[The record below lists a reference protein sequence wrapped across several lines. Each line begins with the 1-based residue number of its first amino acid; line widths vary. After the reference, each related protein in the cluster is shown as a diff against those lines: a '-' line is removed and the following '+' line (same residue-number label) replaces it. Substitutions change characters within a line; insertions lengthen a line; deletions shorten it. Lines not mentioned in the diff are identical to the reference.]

1 MLEVILLVFRFMR
14 RSYVLFLFT
23 LCLSLTFSANGQ
35 EAIEISK
42 LIEDDS
48 DISVRDMSRIKS
60 KIVVADTLDGWDF
73 GWVGGLNGAQASY
86 DNWSQGGVNT
96 ISVTASTVFNAKYR
110 NNRFAYALATN
121 LKYGKA
127 RLEGQGTRKTDD
139 RIAVN
144 NKFSYLFEDDR
155 WSAFANINF
164 ATQFDQGFDYDV
176 PDGENPA
183 LISKFFAP
191 AYFTQ
196 IAGIAYNPTDYF
208 TAEAG
213 LAMKET
219 IVSDTRLSTRYGLD
233 PGEKFRFEPGFSL
246 AMNFEKKMFSNVRLI
261 SSVETFTNMQRHID
275 NTDINFSN
283 ELIGKINDFM
293 NMSLQFVMVYD
304 SDFNREVQIKQV
316 LSAGISY
323 SIL

>member
-1 MLEVILLVFRFMR
+1 MHK
-14 RSYVLFLFT
+14 SYVFFLFIF
-23 LCLSLTFSANGQ
+23 CLLFTFSAAGQ

-60 KIVVADTLDGWDF
+60 KVIVADTLQGWDL

-96 ISVTASTVFNAKYR
+96 ISVTASTVFSAKYR
-110 NNRFAYALATN
+110 NNKFAYALSTN
-121 LKYGKA
+121 FKYGKA
-127 RLEGQGTRKTDD
+127 RLEGEGTRKTDD

-144 NKFSYLFEDDR
+144 NKFSYLFSDER

-164 ATQFDQGFDYDV
+164 GTQFDQGYDYDV
-176 PDGENPA
+176 PDDEDPQ

-219 IVSDTRLSTRYGLD
+219 IVTDTTLSTRYGLD

-246 AMNFEKKMFSNVRLI
+246 AMNFEKKVFSNVRLI

-275 NTDINFSN
+275 NTDVNFSN

-293 NMSLQFVMVYD
+293 NMSLQFVMIYD
-304 SDFNREVQIKQV
+304 SDYSREVQIKQV
-316 LSAGISY
+316 LSVGVSY

>member
-1 MLEVILLVFRFMR
+1 M
-14 RSYVLFLFT
+14 
-23 LCLSLTFSANGQ
+23 GQ
-35 EAIEISK
+35 EAIEISE
-42 LIEDDS
+42 LLEEDK
-48 DISVRDMSRIKS
+48 DISVRDMSRINS
-60 KIVVADTLDGWDF
+60 KVEVADSLDGWRVD
-73 GWVGGLNGAQASY
+73 WVGGLNGAQASY

-96 ISVTASTVFNAKYR
+96 ISVTASTVLNAKYR
-110 NNRFAYALATN
+110 NNKFAYALATN

-127 RLEGQGTRKTDD
+127 KLEGEGTRKTDD
-139 RIAVN
+139 RIAIN
-144 NKFSYLFEDDR
+144 NKFSYLFTDER

-164 ATQFDQGFDYDV
+164 STQFDEGFDYDV
-176 PDGENPA
+176 PDGQQPD

-196 IAGIAYNPTDYF
+196 IAGIAYNPSDYF

-219 IVSDTRLSTRYGLD
+219 IVADTRLSTRYGLD
-233 PGEKFRFEPGFSL
+233 PGEKFRFEPGYSL
-246 AMNFEKKMFSNVRLI
+246 AMNFEKQVFSNVRLI
-261 SSVETFTNMQRHID
+261 STVETFTNLQRHVD
-275 NTDINFSN
+275 NTDVNFSN

-304 SDFNREVQIKQV
+304 SDFNRELQIKQV